1 MRLPDFEYREPV
13 TLEEALT
20 ILKENQGGTRVL
32 AGGTDLIPLMKYG
45 LDVPSLIVSLKN
57 VDDLKGINLR
67 DNEVFIGAMTSLA
80 ELGSSGVIRDNFPAL
95 HQAVEAVA
103 APPIWNVATLGGN
116 LCQNSRCL
124 YYNQSKA
131 WRLERPSCLKAGG
144 NLCHAV
150 PMGKKCFSVYSGD
163 LAPALIALGSKV
175 GLKKKNQSRISPLRE
190 LFSGNGLAPLTMA
203 RDELITGV
211 ILPLPGKRDGSS
223 YVKMRVRSAVDY
235 PLLSAAVSVTL
246 GEGRKIEKAELILG
260 AVGPTPIVV
269 QTDQIFAGSPIDR
282 IDHHALRELLGQ
294 GTPLVDNLS
303 LPGSYRRRMLPV
315 VAQKAIHE
323 ALESILKREKV

>member
-13 TLEEALT
+13 ALEEALA
-20 ILKENQGGTRVL
+20 ILQENQEGTRVL

-45 LDVPSLIVSLKN
+45 LVVPSLILSLKN
-57 VDDLKGINLR
+57 LDDLKGINLR
-67 DNEVFIGAMTSLA
+67 DKEVFIGAMTSLA
-80 ELGSSGVIRDNFPAL
+80 ELGSSALIRDHFPAL
-95 HQAVEAVA
+95 RQAVESVA

-124 YYNQSKA
+124 YYNQSKT

-144 NLCHAV
+144 NVCHAV
-150 PMGKKCFSVYSGD
+150 PKGKKCFSVYSGD
-163 LAPALIALGSKV
+163 LAPALIALRSKV
-175 GLKKKNQSRISPLRE
+175 CLKKKNQSRVTPLQE
-190 LFSGNGLAPLTMA
+190 VFSGNGLAPLTLA
-203 RDELITGV
+203 RDELLTGL

-223 YVKMRVRSAVDY
+223 YVKMRLRSAVDY
-235 PLLSAAVSVTL
+235 PLLSAAASVTL

-269 QTDQIFAGSPIDR
+269 QTDHFFAGSAVDR
-282 IDHHALRELLGQ
+282 VDPPALRELLGP
-294 GTPLVDNLS
+294 GTPLVDNLA

-315 VAQKAIHE
+315 VAHKAIQQ
-323 ALESILKREKV
+323 ALESILIREKV